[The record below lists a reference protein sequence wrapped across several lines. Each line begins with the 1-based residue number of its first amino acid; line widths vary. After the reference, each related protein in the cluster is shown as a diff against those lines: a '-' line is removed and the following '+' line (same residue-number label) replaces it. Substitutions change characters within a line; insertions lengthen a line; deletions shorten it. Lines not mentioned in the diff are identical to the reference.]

1 MASKLFL
8 IYFYWLFVKK
18 PTLNKNKTKLKLKQQ
33 VNGTQN
39 SNHWD
44 PFPSSLVSS
53 SSSQQSLPLI
63 TFCNQNPPAANC
75 SLFFF
80 FFLSLKQC
88 LPKWLRPNPNPHPA
102 PPQKA
107 WRTHH
112 RPPHPRPKV
121 PKPPNQCPSAF
132 PPKRNPKR
140 RRTLPK

>member
-8 IYFYWLFVKK
+8 IYFYWLFIKK
-18 PTLNKNKTKLKLKQQ
+18 PTLNKNKTKLKLNPQ
-33 VNGTQN
+33 VNSKFKPLG
-39 SNHWD
+39 
-44 PFPSSLVSS
+44 PFSFFPRLFVFFL
-53 SSSQQSLPLI
+53 QTLPLI

-75 SLFFF
+75 SFFFFFF
-80 FFLSLKQC
+80 FFLSLNQY
-88 LPKWLRPNPNPHPA
+88 LSKWLRPNPDPHPA

-112 RPPHPRPKV
+112 RPPHPRPTI